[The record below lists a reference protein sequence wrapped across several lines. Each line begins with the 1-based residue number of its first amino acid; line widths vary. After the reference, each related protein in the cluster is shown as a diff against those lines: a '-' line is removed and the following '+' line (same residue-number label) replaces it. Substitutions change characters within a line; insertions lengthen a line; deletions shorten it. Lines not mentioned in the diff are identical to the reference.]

1 MARPLEFDKS
11 EALDAALNLFWREGY
26 ESSTI
31 QKLLVEMGINRGSL
45 YSSFGDK
52 ETLFLSALER
62 YEAMLKVNV
71 VATLEAADDPLQAI
85 RAFFESR
92 FIDADKRT
100 LENGCLLFNTISE
113 LSNTLPE
120 LAAVAG
126 KKLQVVERALL
137 KRLQEAEKRK
147 QLRSGRTAAELR
159 DYLMAMQ
166 AGLGLR
172 GKQRSTRKQLRA
184 TLDHALATL

>member
-26 ESSTI
+26 EASTI
-31 QKLLVEMGINRGSL
+31 QKLLAEMGINRGSL

-52 ETLFLSALER
+52 ETLFVSALDR
-62 YEAMLKVNV
+62 YEGLMKERVS
-71 VATLEAADDPLQAI
+71 ATLEQVDDPLQAI
-85 RAFFESR
+85 RAFFENR
-92 FIDADKRT
+92 FLGADKRA

-113 LSNTLPE
+113 LSNTAPE

-147 QLRSGRTAAELR
+147 LLKSGRSAADLR
-159 DYLMAMQ
+159 DYLMAVL

-172 GKQRSTRKQLRA
+172 GKQRSSKKQLKA
-184 TLDHALATL
+184 TLEHALATL